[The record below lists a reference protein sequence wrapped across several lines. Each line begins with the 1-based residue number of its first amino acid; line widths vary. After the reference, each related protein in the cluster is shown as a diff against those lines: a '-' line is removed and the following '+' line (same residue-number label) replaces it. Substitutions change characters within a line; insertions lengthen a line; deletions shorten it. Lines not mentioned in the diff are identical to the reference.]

1 MRATTKQ
8 VEEVCIS
15 FHGMLPWFN
24 LHCNTLLRVRPT
36 AASWERA
43 QVLQITMG
51 TGFKC
56 ISTVWRARR
65 RVVTPHD
72 AWQPA
77 KQPYDRHAP
86 GWLRPRALRI
96 ALEQE
101 SAEKGADAPSA
112 RALAAELVR
121 V

>member
-1 MRATTKQ
+1 
-8 VEEVCIS
+8 
-15 FHGMLPWFN
+15 
-24 LHCNTLLRVRPT
+24 
-36 AASWERA
+36 
-43 QVLQITMG
+43 MG

-65 RVVTPHD
+65 RVATPHA

-77 KQPYDRHAP
+77 SQPYDRHVP
-86 GWLRPRALRI
+86 GWLRPRALRV

-101 SAEKGADAPSA
+101 TAEKGADAPSA

-121 V
+121 IFKRLLALMTCIGADISSDDSNVMIWQPSEQTLPIENL

>member
-1 MRATTKQ
+1 
-8 VEEVCIS
+8 
-15 FHGMLPWFN
+15 
-24 LHCNTLLRVRPT
+24 
-36 AASWERA
+36 
-43 QVLQITMG
+43 MG

-65 RVVTPHD
+65 RVATPHE

-77 KQPYDRHAP
+77 SQPYDRHAP
-86 GWLRPRALRI
+86 GWLRPRALRL

-101 SAEKGADAPSA
+101 TAERGADAPSA

-121 V
+121 ASKGL